1 MSDEEKIMIHERR
14 KIYIILV
21 SFILFINVSL
31 IFNNNVWCDEAFI
44 LNGCK
49 LGFKELLKYIAVEDK
64 RPPLYLLSAK
74 IWSMC
79 FGLSVPSLKIFSII
93 PAILTI
99 LVDGKI
105 IWNRYG
111 FKSSVIFCML
121 VGLSPAGITKNIEIT
136 IYSWTLFWVTT
147 SVLLAFEIYKRPQKH
162 KNKIFF
168 IIAGLGAAA
177 THYYALLAEIFIYGA
192 LFLSLIIKYKNKQS
206 ILNVLSISIITI
218 IGYIP
223 CLPFFLRQF
232 ADASGSFW
240 ITDVTLSTIVSSQ
253 RMPFEGENAFTFSN
267 EFTALFWIM
276 NVFLFINLLNKRDRK
291 SGEKDKTYFAI
302 LCFIL
307 LLVIPISGY
316 VFSRIIRPLYIS
328 RYFYCVAGVLWTFS
342 AISFSILKL
351 NKYIF
356 RLIISAIIV
365 MFIFDYPVIFEREYE
380 TETQAAVDLV
390 NESLEKDD
398 IFVNNIE
405 ECASWELEYYF
416 PGHKYYLNNDQG
428 IYYKDQL
435 FDFSNLDTTAWY
447 FCRGELDITEDQLVD
462 WKLSCEFVGIGNFDN
477 YYYCYIYK
485 LIPY

>member
-1 MSDEEKIMIHERR
+1 MKKERY
-14 KIYIILV
+14 IYITLV
-21 SFILFINVSL
+21 LLIIFINVSL

-44 LNGCK
+44 INGCK
-49 LGFKELLKYIAVEDK
+49 LGFKELLRYIAVEDK

-74 IWSMC
+74 IWSNC

-99 LVDGKI
+99 LIDGLI
-105 IWNRYG
+105 IWKRFG
-111 FKSSVIFCML
+111 FRSSIIFCML
-121 VGLSPAGITKNIEIT
+121 VGLSPAGMTKNIEIT

-147 SVLLAFEIYKRPQKH
+147 SALMAFEIYKKPKIY
-162 KNKIFF
+162 KNKLFF
-168 IIAGLGAAA
+168 IVVSLGAAA

-206 ILNVLSISIITI
+206 IFNVMFISITTM

-240 ITDVTLSTIVSSQ
+240 ISDVTLSTIISSQ
-253 RMPFEGENAFTFSN
+253 RMPFEGENTFTFSN

-276 NVFLFINLLNKRDRK
+276 NVFVFINLLN
-291 SGEKDKTYFAI
+291 EKKEKTEEKEKTYFAI
-302 LCFIL
+302 MCFIL
-307 LLVIPISGY
+307 LLLIPVSGY
-316 VFSRIIRPLYIS
+316 VFSKSIRPLYIS
-328 RYFYCVAGVLWTFS
+328 RYFYCVVGVLWIFN

-380 TETQAAVDLV
+380 TETKAVVDLV

-447 FCRGELDITEDQLVD
+447 FCGGELDITEDQLAD
-462 WKLSCEFVGIGNFDN
+462 WKLSCEFVGTGNFDN